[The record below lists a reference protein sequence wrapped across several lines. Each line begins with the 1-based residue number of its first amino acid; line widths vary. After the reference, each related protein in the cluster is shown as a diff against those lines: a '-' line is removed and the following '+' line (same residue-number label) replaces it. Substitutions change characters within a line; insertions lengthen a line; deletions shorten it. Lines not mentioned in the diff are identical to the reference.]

1 MATRV
6 RLDRKARTA
15 IWILVGLALTILVL
29 VGRNAVASLTPQKLA
44 TLESGSTSDELLV
57 IGGHSV
63 LLKHGNSTD
72 RISHSVHDGNDDS
85 RAFEIGD
92 RSFASNSDQ
101 LTSEGSIRADQIS
114 KVMVHVPRLA
124 AQIVPL
130 VDNQGTGLLSRRMQ
144 RFRANLIADGVAP
157 NRVTLS
163 HADGTRHAA
172 QAAGRAE
179 LIVVL
184 KG

>member
-15 IWILVGLALTILVL
+15 IWVLVGLALAIVALVA
-29 VGRNAVASLTPQKLA
+29 RNAVVSLTPQKLA
-44 TLESGSTSDELLV
+44 ALESGSTSDELLV

-63 LLKHGNSTD
+63 LLKQGSAAD
-72 RISHSVHDGNDDS
+72 RISHSSHDGNNG

-92 RSFASNSDQ
+92 RSFAPNSDQ
-101 LTSEGSIRADQIS
+101 LTSEGATRAVQIS
-114 KVMVHVPRLA
+114 QVMVHVPSLA
-124 AQIVPL
+124 ARIEPL
-130 VDNQGTGLLSRRMQ
+130 ADDHGTRLLSQRMQ

-157 NRVTLS
+157 ARVTLS
-163 HADGTRHAA
+163 HSGGTQHATRAADP
-172 QAAGRAE
+172 AE

>member
-15 IWILVGLALTILVL
+15 IWILVGLALAIVALVA
-29 VGRNAVASLTPQKLA
+29 RNAVVSLTPQKLA
-44 TLESGSTSDELLV
+44 ALESGATSDELLV

-63 LLKHGNSTD
+63 LLKQSSATD
-72 RISHSVHDGNDDS
+72 RISHSSLYSDDG

-92 RSFASNSDQ
+92 RSFAPNSDQ
-101 LTSEGSIRADQIS
+101 LTSEGATRAVQIS
-114 KVMVHVPRLA
+114 QVMVHVPSLA
-124 AQIVPL
+124 AQIEPL
-130 VDNQGTGLLSRRMQ
+130 ADDDGTDLLSQRMQ

-157 NRVTLS
+157 ARVILS
-163 HADGTRHAA
+163 HSRGTQHATRAADA
-172 QAAGRAE
+172 AE